1 MKLAIFI
8 LALASSSCFA
18 SDFNSQRHDSPTPL
32 GASGPGVV
40 HTVRT
45 TGRVIAI
52 GNPLYKLVPVGNT
65 CSNNHGAPVIPQN
78 YENYRN
84 QPQPQPQQ
92 QHPSSI
98 NPGTVLGGLVGGS
111 IGSLAGKG
119 RGREIMIAGGMLAGA
134 MIGTEAYNESRNDNQ
149 QHISPRCEPIFEN
162 RVVGYPFV
170 VQHGNIQLR
179 GTSRHQL
186 NIGDEVEVIVRSTL
200 YPGN

>member
-1 MKLAIFI
+1 MKSAVFI
-8 LALASSSCFA
+8 LAVASSVSFA
-18 SDFNSQRHDSPTPL
+18 SDFNTQYRQDGPIPV

-65 CSNNHGAPVIPQN
+65 CSNGGAQMPPQN
-78 YENYRN
+78 NEIHRNY
-84 QPQPQPQQ
+84 PQPQQ
-92 QHPSSI
+92 PSSI

-134 MIGTEAYNESRNDNQ
+134 MIGTETYNESRADTS

-162 RVVGYPFV
+162 KVIGFPFV